1 MYAPRGTTNPMSSS
15 STSHEQ
21 SAAFLT
27 SLFAHPLPLSTR
39 HRFEN
44 DLPGGDSANS
54 SAEIPRTVQV
64 SVVISMPTPIRRKPP
79 VSDTAEEEFPNVAI
93 GFIRLPVVNE

>member
-1 MYAPRGTTNPMSSS
+1 MNLP

-21 SAAFLT
+21 SSAFLNG
-27 SLFAHPLPLSTR
+27 LFAHPLPLPR

-44 DLPGGDSANS
+44 DCPGGDSPNS

-79 VSDTAEEEFPNVAI
+79 ASENAEEEFPNVAF
-93 GFIRLPVVNE
+93 GFIRLPIVNE